1 MNARV
6 SKISKALLD
15 ISQCADVVLRMTN
28 SGTIAL
34 RGKGISN
41 AERCLLERIDGFRSL
56 EQILAI
62 SGDVIGLHATM
73 GKLLALGMVVPD
85 GDAEPQA
92 IAPAPAPAPVAA
104 KAPTPIPAPQPKPA
118 AAKSTPQASTAAP
131 QQPKAAPLAPARP
144 TAPAATAK
152 PAAVAMAPKAV
163 APVQKAALQAKP
175 AAVAPTKEQSELAQ
189 AKALLRV
196 EAGYL
201 FNGDKAKKVIA
212 RIDACK
218 NTEEVFDLIVK
229 LQGLLAK
236 TGKVNPD
243 VFLERLTSGL
253 AKIRESQKSAPAAQA
268 TQRAA

>member
-15 ISQCADVVLRMTN
+15 ISQSADVVLRVTN
-28 SGTIAL
+28 SGVIAL

-73 GKLLALGMVVPD
+73 GKLLALGMVVAE
-85 GDAEPQA
+85 GDAEPQT
-92 IAPAPAPAPVAA
+92 IAPPPAPAPAPVTA
-104 KAPTPIPAPQPKPA
+104 KTSASAPAPQPKPA
-118 AAKSTPQASTAAP
+118 ATKGAPTPPANQS
-131 QQPKAAPLAPARP
+131 PKAAAQ
-144 TAPAATAK
+144 APAAPAK
-152 PAAVAMAPKAV
+152 PATAPPAPKAP
-163 APVQKAALQAKP
+163 APVQKAASQAKT
-175 AAVAPTKEQSELAQ
+175 AALAPTKAQSELAQ

-196 EAGYL
+196 EASYL

-218 NTEEVFDLIVK
+218 NTEEIFDLIVK

-253 AKIRESQKSAPAAQA
+253 AKIREAQKAAPAAPVA
-268 TQRAA
+268 RRVA

>member
-15 ISQCADVVLRMTN
+15 ISQCADVVLRVSN
-28 SGTIAL
+28 SGVIAL

-41 AERCLLERIDGFRSL
+41 SERCLMGRIDGFRSL
-56 EQILAI
+56 EQILSI

-73 GKLLALGMVVPD
+73 GKLLALGMVVLE
-85 GDAEPQA
+85 GDAEPQ
-92 IAPAPAPAPVAA
+92 IAATPAPAQASPPPQPAKPAMVKTAPTPAPAAQQPKATAKPTAPSAAKPAAPAASAKPVAAPPAPKSIPVLQKPPVPSASAKPAPVAV
-104 KAPTPIPAPQPKPA
+104 
-118 AAKSTPQASTAAP
+118 
-131 QQPKAAPLAPARP
+131 PKAQGA
-144 TAPAATAK
+144 
-152 PAAVAMAPKAV
+152 
-163 APVQKAALQAKP
+163 
-175 AAVAPTKEQSELAQ
+175 QSELAQ

-201 FNGDKAKKVIA
+201 FNGDKANKVVA

-218 NTEEVFDLIVK
+218 NTEEIFDLIVK

-253 AKIRESQKSAPAAQA
+253 AKIREAQKNAPAAQ
-268 TQRAA
+268 RAA